1 MKKILLTASLISLC
15 TFIQAQN
22 FSLSAKS
29 GDVELDASLNDINTK
44 AKVDMPLFKKDL
56 SIEFNIGQN
65 KIDNMLAMQL
75 SPADVYMSLQVADLI
90 KKDPEV
96 VVESYKVNKT
106 KGWGAIAKDMG
117 IKPGSAEFHALKGKA
132 KNKKDKS
139 GKSKGKEKG
148 GNGKG
153 NGKGKGKNK

>member
-1 MKKILLTASLISLC
+1 
-15 TFIQAQN
+15 
-22 FSLSAKS
+22 
-29 GDVELDASLNDINTK
+29 
-44 AKVDMPLFKKDL
+44 
-56 SIEFNIGQN
+56 
-65 KIDNMLAMQL
+65 MLAMQL
-75 SPADVYMSLQVADLI
+75 SPADVYMSLQVADLV
-90 KKDPEV
+90 KKYPEV

-117 IKPGSAEFHALKGKA
+117 IKPGFAEFHALKGKA

-139 GKSKGKEKG
+139 GKGKEKG

>member
-1 MKKILLTASLISLC
+1 MKKLLLVASLSLC

-29 GDVELDASLNDINTK
+29 GDVELDASLKDINTK
-44 AKVDMPLFKKDL
+44 AKVDLPLFKKDL
-56 SIEFNIGQN
+56 SIEFNIGEN

-75 SPADVYMSLQVADLI
+75 SPADVYMSLQVADFV